1 VGVHLERLG
10 DPEGMEALAAKL
22 LLQAESVAA
31 VVESLTRQVEVM
43 TFEGPAA
50 RRLRDATEDRRRN
63 ALRIA
68 GALEETA
75 LRLKRSAAH
84 LREQIAEERRR
95 LRAEGPEL

>member
-1 VGVHLERLG
+1 VHLERLG
-10 DPEGMEALAAKL
+10 DPEGMESLAAKL
-22 LLQAESVAA
+22 LLQADSVTA
-31 VVESLTRQVEVM
+31 VLESLTRHVEVM

-50 RRLRDATEDRRRN
+50 SRLRDATEERRRN

-68 GALEETA
+68 GTLEETA
-75 LRLKRSAAH
+75 IRLKRSAAH